1 MQFKLVNNTETN
13 RDSMDI
19 GSGTSSRETL
29 TLGIVVPFFN
39 EQESVETFHQELME
53 VVNALPHD
61 IGIYYVDDGSTDTTS
76 ELLERIAADDPRVTV
91 IELSRNFGHQ
101 SALTAGLNLAS
112 GDAVITMDGDGQ
124 HPPALL
130 LEMVRLFEDGYEIV
144 MTQRVNERGLS
155 VFKRFTSRAFYWLIN
170 RLGNTQIQPG
180 SADFRLHSRSV
191 VDAINEMGD
200 YHRFIR
206 GMVAWVGFKTVILPY
221 TPAQRIGG
229 QSKYSFATMAR
240 LSMDAIFSF
249 SLVPLRIGILLG
261 VFFLFLALLE
271 TAYVLSF
278 WIAGREDQLVP
289 GWSSLMFV
297 ILIVGGFLMIVL
309 GFVGIYVGYIFQQVK
324 DRPSYIIRRTFSAG
338 SKPVGASE
346 QELEI
351 KES

>member
-1 MQFKLVNNTETN
+1 MKQME
-13 RDSMDI
+13 S
-19 GSGTSSRETL
+19 L
-29 TLGIVVPFFN
+29 TLSIVIPLFN
-39 EQESVETFHQELME
+39 EQESISQFHRELTQ
-53 VVNALPHD
+53 VLDALVHD
-61 IGIYYVDDGSTDTTS
+61 VGIYYVDDGSTDSTQ
-76 ELLERIAADDPRVTV
+76 ELLARIAADDARVTV
-91 IELSRNFGHQ
+91 LELSRNFGHQ
-101 SALTAGLNLAS
+101 YALTAGLELAQ

-124 HPPALL
+124 HPPGLL
-130 LEMVRLFEDGYEIV
+130 PEMVGLFEDGYDIV
-144 MTQRVNERGLS
+144 MTQRVNEQGLS
-155 VFKRFTSRAFYWLIN
+155 MLKRVTSGAFYWLIN

-191 VDAINEMGD
+191 VDAINQMGD
-200 YHRFIR
+200 YHRFVR

-221 TPAQRIGG
+221 SPAQRIGG
-229 QSKYSFATMAR
+229 KSKYSFLRMAG

-261 VFFLFLALLE
+261 IVFLFLALLE

-278 WIAGREDQLVP
+278 WIAGQEDQLVP

-324 DRPSYIIRRTFSAG
+324 NRPSYIVRRTHQ
-338 SKPVGASE
+338 ASNVLS
-346 QELEI
+346 QRDLEI